1 MLGKLGSA
9 RNTAAFRPPRRACVL
24 LLITSLFMGVNIW
37 ETAQAHSEEDPMD
50 LRHWEIASADP
61 DRIFLSFYG
70 DPASARAVTW
80 RTGGAHKTPACAEI
94 GKALGGPGFTNALS
108 RIPAKTEILDLKLST
123 KNKQGSVNYHSVV
136 FKDLEPDTLYAYR
149 VGDGAER
156 WSEWIQF
163 RTASRQKEPFRF
175 LYFGDAQNDLLTH
188 WSRTIRMANQM
199 APDARFALHAGDLIN
214 NTHVD
219 LEWAGWFKAG
229 GFLHSQW
236 SGIPVAG
243 NHEYRRE
250 KQSKV
255 LSMQWRPQFTLPVA
269 GELPERLHET
279 VYSIDYQGLQ
289 VIVLNSNELIEE
301 QTAYLEKQLKKPG
314 NHWKIVTF
322 HHPIFSPRR
331 GVSTQNSLMAAQWK
345 PLFEK
350 YNVDVVLQGHDHLYT
365 RGQVPVRN
373 ASGFVRSSF
382 QTMYV
387 TTVSGP
393 KQYGIKYDILE
404 SYAEKGLQTLRK
416 GEQTQFFQVISVDG
430 NKLTYQAYT
439 AAGELYDA
447 ATISKDFKS
456 GKKTIRQDI
465 PALKERTFDNT
476 PGTKDSHK

>member
-1 MLGKLGSA
+1 MFRERLNGKSQVMKKILFSILL
-9 RNTAAFRPPRRACVL
+9 TATFFL
-24 LLITSLFMGVNIW
+24 
-37 ETAQAHSEEDPMD
+37 ETAQAHPEEDHMN

-61 DRIFLSFYG
+61 DRIFLTFYG

-80 RTGGAHKTPACAEI
+80 RTGGTNKTPACAEI
-94 GKALGGPGFTNALS
+94 GKTLGGPGFTSALS
-108 RIPAKTEILDLKLST
+108 RITAKTETIDLSLST
-123 KNKQGSVNYHSVV
+123 QNKQDSVNYHSVV

-163 RTASRQKEPFRF
+163 RTASREEEPFRF
-175 LYFGDAQNDLLTH
+175 LYFGDVQNEVLTH

-214 NTHVD
+214 IADAD
-219 LEWAGWFKAG
+219 LGWAGWFKAG

-243 NHEYRRE
+243 NHEYRKE
-250 KQSKV
+250 KKSKV
-255 LSMQWRPQFTLPVA
+255 LSMQWRPQFTLPVVA
-269 GELPERLHET
+269 ELPEKLHET

-289 VIVLNSNELIEE
+289 VIVLNTNELIEE
-301 QTAYLEKQLKKPG
+301 QTSYLEKQLKKPG
-314 NHWKIVTF
+314 LHWRIVTF

-331 GVSTQNSLMAAQWK
+331 GVSKQNSLMEAQWR

-350 YNVDVVLQGHDHLYT
+350 YNVDLVLQGHDHAYT

-373 ASGFVRSSF
+373 GSGFVRDSF
-382 QTMYV
+382 QTMYI
-387 TTVSGP
+387 TSVSGP
-393 KQYGIKYDILE
+393 KQYGIKYDILD

-439 AAGELYDA
+439 ATGELYDA

-456 GKKTIRQDI
+456 GKKTISQDI
-465 PALKERTFDNT
+465 PAVKERTFDNT
-476 PGTKDSHK
+476 TGTKDSHK